1 MNEFETVTLYRS
13 TLEDVMRHTILRAA
27 WWGIDN
33 PEKDA
38 IKYSEETAKER
49 TEWIVRELT
58 FDAITKKIQGETD
71 EILRRKNKKPV
82 Q

>member
-13 TLEDVMRHTILRAA
+13 TLEDLIRHTALRAA
-27 WWGIDN
+27 WWGMDN

-49 TEWIVRELT
+49 TDWIVKELSVGV
-58 FDAITKKIQGETD
+58 IMQKIMGE
-71 EILRRKNKKPV
+71 NK
-82 Q
+82 